1 MILRNRKSEVTDA
14 DGNFIFKGTQ
24 IHRVAV
30 EPSAE
35 TQNFQRLLNDYL
47 RRGYKVGESGGT
59 ARAVGFV
66 MTTYRK
72 LASSSVAAIEK
83 ALRLRLER
91 LWGAAAESA
100 EPHNDDLSLDD
111 LSQGGDDQDDLA
123 TSALPTSTQEF
134 FAFEKDLIEQL
145 LAAAAI
151 IRRSDEKLI
160 KFLVAVIEPLIA
172 ENKKLLIFTEY
183 RATQVYL

>member
-47 RRGYKVGESGGT
+47 RRGYKVGESGGA

-72 LASSSVAAIEK
+72 LASSSIAIIEK

-91 LWGAAAESA
+91 LSGSTVGSA
-100 EPHNDDLSLDD
+100 ETLADDLSLDD
-111 LSQGGDDQDDLA
+111 LSQGGDEQDNLV
-123 TSALPTSTQEF
+123 TSLSSTTAQEF
-134 FAFEKDLIEQL
+134 
-145 LAAAAI
+145 
-151 IRRSDEKLI
+151 
-160 KFLVAVIEPLIA
+160 
-172 ENKKLLIFTEY
+172 
-183 RATQVYL
+183 